1 MKISEEKKNT
11 QFTQTLWRF
20 NYEDEQG
27 AMGNL
32 EEGIYA

>member
-1 MKISEEKKNT
+1 MKISEKKR
-11 QFTQTLWRF
+11 TLNLYKLLRF